1 MAWLHVFNKFAHGY
15 HTVPLLCS
23 DIDTKDNTAYGTARP
38 GKSAQ
43 YEEIDIS
50 IEGVRTTSNKA
61 YSVVQHSSPIE
72 DAYESVT
79 EAKTGKTALQDY
91 EN

>member
-1 MAWLHVFNKFAHGY
+1 MTIHVFNKFV
-15 HTVPLLCS
+15 VPLLCS
-23 DIDTKDNTAYGTARP
+23 DIDTKHMVQRDLANQLSMKKFIFRLRMLELA
-38 GKSAQ
+38 
-43 YEEIDIS
+43 
-50 IEGVRTTSNKA
+50 TSNKT

-79 EAKTGKTALQDY
+79 EAKTGKTALQEY